1 MDDMIESYKRMI
13 RELKASRLPLEIVAS
28 QIEYLENCIFEMER
42 IDELCLMY

>member
-1 MDDMIESYKRMI
+1 MIESYKQAI
-13 RELKASRLPLEIVAS
+13 RDLKTSHLPLEIVAY